1 MPVDRRQLGE
11 ILVDQ
16 GVIGPEQLKAALE
29 AQTQGTRRRLLGEV
43 LVDQGAASD
52 TAIAEA
58 LAVQVGLP
66 FCDPLKVLVDPGLL
80 WKVPRK
86 TAEAHRALVLHR
98 TPRGVRVAM
107 ADPRNQDAIADLQ
120 FTLSAGVLVEVA
132 AESAIRQAIHRHY
145 DLEPQAHSILQEVP
159 PSMRPPVTSPTSLEL
174 DRNAIQD
181 RLKQGG
187 NAYVEMVNF
196 LLVNAIER
204 NASDIHFEPGGDGVR
219 IRYRIDGLLREVLL
233 LPTWARKPLTNRI
246 KVAGKMDM
254 SDTRHPQDGRAVA
267 ELGRRKVDLRIS
279 TVPSQFGESVAIRL
293 LDSKT
298 VKTDLGALGWNPRTL
313 GTYFSLV
320 SQNQGLLLVVGPT
333 GSGKTTTLYASI
345 NRLKAETSAI
355 VTIED
360 PIEHTV
366 AGISQVQVD
375 ERAGLTFASIA
386 RSLLRQ
392 DPNVLVVGEIRDAES
407 AAAAVDAATT
417 GHLVLSTL
425 HTTNAVAAVT
435 RLRDLAVPNYLVAH
449 ALLGIVS
456 QRLVRKLCAVCSE
469 IGEPD
474 PEEWERLGVRPE
486 ALGPG
491 ARRVGPGCPS
501 CQYTG
506 YRGRVGLF
514 EVLRVDDALRK
525 LILDGASEAEV
536 LAAARAAGMSTLLD
550 DALEKLRDGSTTLE
564 EVTRVTPIDDG
575 RERSRK
581 VPVSFAAAQI
591 LPTPPAVPGSSPV
604 AAPADAPPA
613 STPPAAAS
621 ASGDAGSA
629 GAAAAPAAVASPP
642 GKPRVLVADDA
653 DEILMLV
660 RASLEDAFE
669 VSVAHDGIEAL
680 QMVERER
687 PDVLVL
693 DVMMPH
699 LSGYDVC
706 RRLKASP
713 DTEALPVLI
722 LSARGDTSHVKEG
735 FHVGADDYLPKP
747 FDPEELELR
756 LRALLRRAGRV
767 SR

>member
-1 MPVDRRQLGE
+1 MAVDRRKLGE

-16 GVIGPEQLKAALE
+16 GVIGPGQLKAALE
-29 AQTQGTRRRLLGEV
+29 AQAQGARRRMLGEV
-43 LVDQGAASD
+43 LVEQGAASD

-58 LAVQVGLP
+58 LAVQAGLP
-66 FCDPLKVLVDPGLL
+66 FCDPLKAAVDPGLL
-80 WKVPRK
+80 WRVPRK
-86 TAEAHRALVLHR
+86 TAEAHRALVLHK
-98 TPRGVRVAM
+98 TPRGIRVAM
-107 ADPRNQDAIADLQ
+107 ADAKDQDAISDLE
-120 FTLSAGVLVEVA
+120 FTLKATVLVELA

-145 DLEPQAHSILQEVP
+145 DLEPQAQSILQEVP

-204 NASDIHFEPGGDGVR
+204 NASDIHFEPGSEGVR

-233 LPTWARKPLTNRI
+233 LPTWAQKPLTNRI
-246 KVAGKMDM
+246 KVAGRMDVA
-254 SDTRHPQDGRAVA
+254 DHRRPQDGRAVA
-267 ELGRRKVDLRIS
+267 ELGRRRVDLRIS

-320 SQNQGLLLVVGPT
+320 SQHQGLLLVVGPT

-375 ERAGLTFASIA
+375 EKAGLTFANIA

-392 DPNVLVVGEIRDAES
+392 DPNVLVIGEIRDAES

-417 GHLVLSTL
+417 GHLVLSTM

-456 QRLVRKLCAVCSE
+456 QRLVRRLCPVCSE
-469 IGEPD
+469 AGEPD
-474 PEEWERLGVRPE
+474 QEEWERLGVRAE
-486 ALGPG
+486 SLGG
-491 ARRVGPGCPS
+491 GSRRVGVGCPS
-501 CQYTG
+501 CQYSG

-514 EVLRVDDALRK
+514 EVLRVDESVRK
-525 LILDGASEAEV
+525 QILDGASEAEV
-536 LAAARAAGMSTLLD
+536 LTAARANGMSTLLD
-550 DALEKLRDGSTTLE
+550 DALEKLRDGTTTLE
-564 EVTRVTPIDDG
+564 EVIRVTPIDGG
-575 RERSRK
+575 RERARK
-581 VPVSFAAAQI
+581 APVSFGSEPVRPTSSM
-591 LPTPPAVPGSSPV
+591 LPTKSPLV
-604 AAPADAPPA
+604 
-613 STPPAAAS
+613 AS
-621 ASGDAGSA
+621 ASRAEA
-629 GAAAAPAAVASPP
+629 PAPAATVPAVDEPTEGEP
-642 GKPRVLVADDA
+642 KAAPVPAERPRVVVADDA

-660 RASLEDAFE
+660 RATLEDGFD
-669 VSVAHDGIEAL
+669 VSVARDGVEAL
-680 QMVERER
+680 EVIARDR
-687 PDVLVL
+687 PDVVVL

-699 LSGYDVC
+699 LSGYEVC
-706 RRLKASP
+706 KRLKASP
-713 DTEALPVLI
+713 ETESLPVLI
-722 LSARGDTSHVKEG
+722 LSARGDTAHVKEG
-735 FHVGADDYLPKP
+735 FQVGADDYLPKP

-756 LRALLRRAGRV
+756 LRALMRRAGRV
-767 SR
+767 RR